1 MKRNI
6 IIIMTLALFIV
17 GAFSIAVADGDYI
30 EITVKPG
37 ETFME
42 LCQREVIDCKIN
54 WRTILKYNGMGRP
67 TDDIPNNTLKIP
79 NSLSIHRYA
88 TVPFVMG
95 VVEVYNEKTDSWS
108 RIRDDYTLVEGNI
121 IRTGDSAKCEIK
133 LDDGTLLKMDSDTH
147 IALGEFDFSDGKS
160 DTLLKMFKGS
170 VLMKITKLG
179 NGDSFNVDTVSA
191 VAGVRGT
198 EFSVEVS
205 DDTAD
210 AKVEVTVI
218 EGKVGAKAKKSENGK
233 EELVFGTTTDSET
246 SAESIVGEG
255 GRTDINEEKTIE
267 VSKGYTLQFNWE
279 QEEAIVTKVPEQITS
294 VEIEE
299 IESVDEADESG
310 DEEE

>member
-6 IIIMTLALFIV
+6 IIILIATLFII
-17 GAFSIAVADGDYI
+17 GAFSVVVAEGDYV
-30 EITVKPG
+30 EVKLKPG

-42 LCQREVIDCKIN
+42 ICQREVLDCKIN
-54 WRTILKYNGMGRP
+54 WRTILKYNGMRRP
-67 TDDIPNNTLKIP
+67 TDAIPNNTLKIP

-95 VVEVYNEKTDSWS
+95 IVEVYNEKSEGWT
-108 RIRDDYTLVEGNI
+108 RIRDDYVLVEGNI
-121 IRTGDSAKCEIK
+121 VRTGDDAKCEVK
-133 LDDGTLLKMDSDTH
+133 LDDGTVLKMGADTH
-147 IALGEFDFSDGKS
+147 IALGEFDFEDGKS

-198 EFSVEVS
+198 EFSVEVNN
-205 DDTAD
+205 DTAD

-218 EGKVGAKAKKSENGK
+218 EGKVGARAKKSENDK
-233 EELVFGTTTDSET
+233 EEIVFGTTTASET
-246 SAESIVGEG
+246 SAESIAGEG

-279 QEEAIVTKVPEQITS
+279 QEEAIVTQVPEQITS

-299 IESVDEADESG
+299 IEEVDEDGGE
-310 DEEE
+310 